1 MNMVLITI
9 SVFLIAFAGMAI
21 GVILSNR
28 RIKGSCGGIGAIM
41 GSSACDICE
50 MKDKCDKTGKEICEE
65 GDDCDTATC

>member
-21 GVILSNR
+21 GVMISGR

-41 GSSACDICE
+41 GESGCDSCA
-50 MKDKCDKTGKEICEE
+50 MKDKCATTGKEICEE
-65 GDDCDTATC
+65 GDDCDTTAC